1 MACFK
6 DRPDGVPKQWVNM
19 RIGLV
24 VNPIAGLGG
33 RVGLK
38 GTDGPGTV
46 AEALARGAAPQAGPR
61 TRRAL
66 TRLSERAPNTELFSA
81 PGPLGADW
89 AHALDLDVTTANLK
103 TSTQTARDTR
113 LAVEAMMDCDLIVFA
128 GGDGTARDVS
138 ASLKPGQAMLG
149 IPCGVKMHSG
159 VFAISPEAAG
169 SLLADCVTAPERI
182 QWTDNA
188 EVMDID
194 EAALR
199 QGHIAPKL
207 YGHAR
212 VPMARSRVQASKGGP
227 RTNWSAALQGA
238 AAELANQMDDETLY
252 IIGPGTSAGAVMQA
266 MGHNPTV
273 LGIDAVRGGHVVG
286 RDIGSKELETLA
298 VGGPIKIVLGVT
310 GQQGFLIGRGN
321 QQISPKV
328 LAKARRD
335 GLIVLAAEDKL
346 MGLAQTR
353 LWVDSG
359 DPQLDAELEGFLRVR
374 TAPGRETMMRLSA
387 G

>member
-1 MACFK
+1 
-6 DRPDGVPKQWVNM
+6 
-19 RIGLV
+19 V
-24 VNPIAGLGG
+24 VNPIAGMGG

-46 AEALARGAAPQAGPR
+46 AEALARGAKPQAGPR

-66 TRLSERAPNTELFSA
+66 TRLSERVPGARLIAA
-81 PGPLGADW
+81 PGLQGTDW
-89 AHALDLDVTTANLK
+89 AKGLDLDV
-103 TSTQTARDTR
+103 STIDLTDGSQTARDTR
-113 LAVEAMMDCDLIVFA
+113 LAVQAMVDCNLIVFA

-138 ASLKPGQAMLG
+138 AALKSGQAMLG

-159 VFAISPEAAG
+159 VFAISSEAAG
-169 SLLADCVTAPERI
+169 ALLADILTTPDRI
-182 QWTDNA
+182 AWTDDA

-199 QGHIAPKL
+199 EGHIAPEL

-212 VPMARSRVQASKGGP
+212 VPMAANRIQASKGGL
-227 RTNWSAALQGA
+227 RKDWSAALAGA
-238 AAELANQMDDETLY
+238 ASELARQMDPDTLY
-252 IIGPGTSAGAVMQA
+252 VIGPGTSAGVVMQA
-266 MGHNPTV
+266 AGHSPTL
-273 LGIDAVRGGHVVG
+273 LGIDAIRGGLVVG
-286 RDIGSKELETLA
+286 RDIGSKDLEALL
-298 VGGPIKIVLGVT
+298 GDGPVKIVLGVT

-321 QQISPKV
+321 QQVSPKV
-328 LAKARRD
+328 LAQAGRD

-346 MGLAQTR
+346 MGLAQPR

-359 DPQLDAELEGFLRVR
+359 DPILDARLEGFLRVH
-374 TAPGRETMMRLSA
+374 TAPGRETLMRLSA

>member
-1 MACFK
+1 
-6 DRPDGVPKQWVNM
+6 M
-19 RIGLV
+19 RIGLI

-46 AEALARGAAPQAGPR
+46 AAALARGAEPDAGPR

-66 TRLSERAPNTELFSA
+66 ARLAERLPGAHLFAA
-81 PGPLGADW
+81 PGRLGAEW
-89 AHALDLDVTTANLK
+89 IEGLNLAVTLRDPDTD
-103 TSTQTARDTR
+103 TQTARDTR
-113 LAVEAMMDCDLIVFA
+113 LAVEAMADLDLILFA
-128 GGDGTARDVS
+128 GGDGTARDVCAAIATS
-138 ASLKPGQAMLG
+138 QPILG

-159 VFAISPEAAG
+159 VFAVSPEAAG
-169 SLLADCVTAPERI
+169 ALLADILDAPDRI
-182 QWTDNA
+182 TWTNDA

-199 QGHIAPKL
+199 EGHIAPEL

-212 VPMARSRVQASKGGP
+212 VPIARGRMQASKGGP
-227 RTNWSAALQGA
+227 RRNWSALLEGA
-238 AAELANQMDDETLY
+238 AAELVAEMDPETLY
-252 IIGPGTSAGAVMQA
+252 VIGPGTSAGAVMHA
-266 MGHNPTV
+266 AGHTPTV
-273 LGIDAVRGGHVVG
+273 LGIDAMLGGNLLAG
-286 RDIGSKELETLA
+286 DIGAAELERLA
-298 VGGPIKIVLGVT
+298 GDRPIRVVLGVT

-328 LAKARRD
+328 LAKAGRE

-346 MGLAQTR
+346 LGLAQPR

-359 DPQLDAELEGFLRVR
+359 DPGLDAKLEGFVRVR
-374 TAPGRETMMRLSA
+374 TAPGRATMMRLSA